1 MRRGLLLSAAL
12 AIALSGVAI
21 APVAHAAFPG
31 QNGRI
36 AYVTTA
42 SDHQV
47 IATVD
52 GQGGDPQPLID
63 LGSGRDAINPVWSK
77 DGLTIAFAGQESPG
91 GSFVIYVANAD
102 GTGTP
107 QQITSDYWE
116 PGIWSSD
123 TDPTWS
129 PDGKQIAF
137 VRTLGDGT
145 STRSAIWTVE
155 LATGSTTPV
164 YFGSGFDQAEPAW
177 SPDGTRIAFTGRL
190 TSCAQEPCRWGILI
204 WDLERGQFTNF
215 LELPFGDFYDW
226 HHPDWSPDGTMIV
239 ASFGKDEVPI
249 MDGMSLQLFDVSSG
263 YPDDRQ
269 WPCYLTTEP
278 SFSPDGQ
285 WLLLTATPVNNE
297 TGEHEDPILCTL
309 RIDRTEGQPL
319 QGSPP
324 RSDAAWGPVPGSSP
338 PPPPPPTD
346 TSAPTIEFRPDPA
359 ASEWLGLGWAGY
371 VYVVASDDQ
380 SLPSIA
386 CTDNGS
392 PLSLITGQVGSSTKA
407 VAKLSDGVHDLVCTA
422 ADAAGNSTTASATY
436 RVDLTPP
443 DIVGPMIAPM
453 VARVGDTVSLSAN
466 VTDAGSGVQGVR
478 FEASGSSGN
487 VLDDGPMLESGSGFS
502 FAESFVP
509 VGPDLSQ
516 VVVSAVDGLGLIGES
531 SAPFVTYDPLA
542 GSVDGTGWIVPGG
555 PTSEPGDV
563 LPRLDGVQ
571 KASFGFTAKYKT
583 PSSVAPAGT
592 LTFSYGSRFKLQ
604 SRELSWLAVRDEGT
618 AFLGGLA
625 SIQGMDGEFP
635 FVAVIVDGAGTFSGD
650 RFELRVYEP
659 GTDIAS
665 PTPLFAA
672 SGDAGGQIQI
682 RS

>member
-1 MRRGLLLSAAL
+1 MRRALLLSAVL
-12 AIALSGVAI
+12 TIALSSVAV
-21 APVAHAAFPG
+21 APVALAAFPG

-42 SDHQV
+42 GDHRV

-52 GQGGDPQPLID
+52 GRGGDPQPLID
-63 LGSGRDAINPVWSK
+63 LGSGRDAINPVWSS

-91 GSFVIYVANAD
+91 GLFVIYVANAD
-102 GTGTP
+102 GSGTP

-137 VRTLGDGT
+137 VRTLDDGT
-145 STRSAIWTVE
+145 STRSAIWRVE
-155 LATGSTTPV
+155 LATGSTTSI
-164 YFGSGFDQAEPAW
+164 YMTGDLDLAEPAW

-190 TSCAQEPCRWGILI
+190 TSCAQEPCRWGIGI
-204 WDLERGQFTNF
+204 WDVEHARFTNP
-215 LELPFGDFYDW
+215 LNYDAFYDW
-226 HHPDWSPDGTMIV
+226 HHPDWSPDGTMIL
-239 ASFGKDEVPI
+239 ARFGRDDGPPYGPSGVRLYDSATGEALDYVP
-249 MDGMSLQLFDVSSG
+249 
-263 YPDDRQ
+263 
-269 WPCYLTTEP
+269 PCYIMSEP

-285 WLLLTATPVNNE
+285 WVVLTATPVNND
-297 TGEHEDPILCTL
+297 TGELGEPFLCAV
-309 RIDRTEGQPL
+309 RTDGTDHFFSE
-319 QGSPP
+319 GSPP
-324 RSDAAWGPVPGSSP
+324 SSDAAWGPVPGSS

-346 TSAPTIEFRPDPA
+346 TSAPTIEFRPDPSD
-359 ASEWLGLGWAGY
+359 SEWLGLGWAGY
-371 VYVVASDDQ
+371 VYIVASDEQ

-392 PLSLITGQVGSSTKA
+392 PLSLITGQVESSMKA
-407 VAKLSDGVHDLVCTA
+407 TAKLSEGVNDLVCTA
-422 ADAAGNSTTASATY
+422 TDAAGNSTTASATY
-436 RVDLTPP
+436 RVDLTAPE
-443 DIVGPMIAPM
+443 IVGPMIAPM

-466 VTDAGSGVQGVR
+466 VTDEGSGLQGVR
-478 FEASGSSGN
+478 FEAVGSRGD
-487 VLDDGPMLESGSGFS
+487 VLDDGQMSGSGFS

-509 VGPDLSQ
+509 VGPDLSH

-531 SAPFVTYDPLA
+531 SAPFVTFDPLA

-555 PTSEPGDV
+555 STSEPGDV

-604 SRELSWLAVRDEGT
+604 SRELLWLAVRDEGT

-635 FVAVIVDGAGTFSGD
+635 FVAVIFDGASTASPD
-650 RFELRVYEP
+650 RYELRVYEP
-659 GTDIAS
+659 GTEIAS

>member
-1 MRRGLLLSAAL
+1 MRRGLFLSAAL
-12 AIALSGVAI
+12 AIALSSVAV

-42 SDHQV
+42 GDHRV

-63 LGSGRDAINPVWSK
+63 LGSGRDAINPVWSS

-91 GSFVIYVANAD
+91 GSFLIYVANAD

-145 STRSAIWTVE
+145 STRSAIWRVE
-155 LATGSTTPV
+155 LATGSTTSI
-164 YFGSGFDQAEPAW
+164 YMTGDLDLAEPAW
-177 SPDGTRIAFTGRL
+177 SPDGTRIAFTGKL

-204 WDLERGQFTNF
+204 WDLGQGWFTNS
-215 LELPFGDFYDW
+215 LRDPFFGSRDW

-239 ASFGKDEVPI
+239 ASFGVDEIPFLSGI
-249 MDGMSLQLFDVSSG
+249 GLQMFDVSSG
-263 YPDDRQ
+263 TAVNRLG
-269 WPCYLTTEP
+269 PCHLMTEP

-285 WLLLTATPVNNE
+285 WVLLTATPLSYA
-297 TGEHEDPILCTL
+297 GELEEPILCAL
-309 RIDRTEGQPL
+309 RTDGTDGYL
-319 QGSPP
+319 LDGGPP
-324 RSDAAWGPVPGSSP
+324 RSDAAWGAVPGSAP

-346 TSAPTIEFRPDPA
+346 TSAPTIEFRPDPSD
-359 ASEWLGLGWAGY
+359 SEWLDPAWSGS
-371 VYVVASDDQ
+371 VSIVATDDQ
-380 SLPSIA
+380 SLPSVA

-392 PLSLITGQVGSSTKA
+392 ELSLISGQVGSSTKA
-407 VAKLSDGVHDLVCTA
+407 VATLADGVHDLICTA
-422 ADAAGNSTTASATY
+422 TDAAGNSTTASATY

-443 DIVGPMIAPM
+443 EIVGPTITPM
-453 VARVGDTVSLSAN
+453 VARVGDTLSLSAI
-466 VTDAGSGVQGVR
+466 VTDEGSGVQGVR
-478 FEASGSSGN
+478 FEARGSHGE
-487 VLDDGPMLESGSGFS
+487 VLDDGQMSGSGS
-502 FAESFVP
+502 TFAESFVP
-509 VGPDLSQ
+509 LGPDLSQ
-516 VVVSAVDGLGLIGES
+516 VVVFAGDRVGLIGES
-531 SAPFVTYDPLA
+531 SAPFVTYDPSA

-555 PTSEPGDV
+555 ATSDPGDD
-563 LPRLDGVQ
+563 LSGLDGAR
-571 KASFGFTAKYKT
+571 KASFGFTAKYRT
-583 PSSVAPAGT
+583 ASSTSPAGN
-592 LTFSYGSRFKLQ
+592 LTFSYGRSFILQ
-604 SRELSWLAVRDEGT
+604 SKDLSWLAVRDAHT
-618 AFLGGLA
+618 AYLGGVA
-625 SIQGMDGEFP
+625 SIQGMHGEFP
-635 FVAVIVDGAGTFSGD
+635 FVGVIVDGGSDRPD

-659 GTDIAS
+659 GTDISS

-682 RS
+682 KV